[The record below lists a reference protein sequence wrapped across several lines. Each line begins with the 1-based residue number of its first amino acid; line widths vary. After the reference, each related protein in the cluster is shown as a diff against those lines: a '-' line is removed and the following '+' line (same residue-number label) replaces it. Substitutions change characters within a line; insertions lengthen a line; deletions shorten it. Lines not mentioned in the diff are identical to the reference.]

1 MRDIDASLKLYR
13 GGLGMGVNY
22 DEGINSPHSS
32 EDREQRLRL
41 NFPMASH
48 DYTGVIG
55 LID

>member
-1 MRDIDASLKLYR
+1 
-13 GGLGMGVNY
+13 MGVNY